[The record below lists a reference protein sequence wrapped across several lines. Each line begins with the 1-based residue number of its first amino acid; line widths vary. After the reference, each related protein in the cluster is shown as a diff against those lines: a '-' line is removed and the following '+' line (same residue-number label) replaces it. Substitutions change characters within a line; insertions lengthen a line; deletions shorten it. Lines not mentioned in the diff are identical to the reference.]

1 MLSGACDP
9 VFHPGE
15 YREGH
20 AAAGASAHGGRGQ
33 QDAGPT
39 RCAARVR
46 TTHGSCG
53 WDEKGDKK
61 PGKMENPWENDGNWW
76 NMGET

>member
-1 MLSGACDP
+1 MP
-9 VFHPGE
+9 VTPFFIQE
-15 YREGH
+15 SIEKATRQLARLRMVDE
-20 AAAGASAHGGRGQ
+20 